1 MFIVYKEKFK
11 IVKLQKK
18 DYNGKKKDWEV
29 ERT

>member
-1 MFIVYKEKFK
+1 MFIVYKVKFK
-11 IVKLQKK
+11 IVKLREK

>member
-1 MFIVYKEKFK
+1 MFIVYKVKFK

-18 DYNGKKKDWEV
+18 DYNEKKNDLEV